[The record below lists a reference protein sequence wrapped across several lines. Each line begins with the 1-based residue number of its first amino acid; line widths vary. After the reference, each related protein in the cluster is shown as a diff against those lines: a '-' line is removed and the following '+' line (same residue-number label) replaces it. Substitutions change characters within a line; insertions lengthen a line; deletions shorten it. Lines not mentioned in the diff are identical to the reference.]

1 MIPCSC
7 WCGKSEGPNKI
18 GLAGKRRFPLEFK
31 LKTIS
36 QAGIPEAISKVELY
50 RSLNEPE
57 EAESICR
64 DILAVEPEHQLAL
77 RLLGL
82 AITDQFRGDA
92 SDRSGEVE
100 NLFQRLTDRYE
111 RLYYTGLLHERRAK
125 AQMHVGRSP
134 HTLTPLFE
142 EAMRCF
148 AEAETIRPPGN
159 DDAILRWNRCARLLQ
174 SHPGFREEKEPE
186 AFDAYD
192 SSPI

>member
-1 MIPCSC
+1 M
-7 WCGKSEGPNKI
+7 
-18 GLAGKRRFPLEFK
+18 EFK

-36 QAGIPEAISKVELY
+36 RAGIPEAVSKAELY

-92 SDRSGEVE
+92 SDRYGEAE
-100 NLFQRLTDRYE
+100 ALFLRLVAPYE

-134 HTLTPLFE
+134 HTLTPLFD

-174 SHPGFREEKEPE
+174 SHPGFREEKGPE
-186 AFDAYD
+186 TFEAYD
-192 SSPI
+192 SSPV